1 MAQAFGRGPN
11 QPLSSARNSP
21 THRTA
26 ADPIID
32 RHQVRAHHWEPAFVL
47 WTPRSSELLFPFSKL
62 SVIFTCLTRRPAAV
76 DHLLGAT
83 LISSPLHNASRT
95 LVYYISWNLPSCGHE
110 RPHLVPCIT
119 YGFSHAILDFVCES
133 TRSIVETAW
142 TVTPRA
148 RRHRP
153 EGFGDRTEAS
163 TSCAERR

>member
-1 MAQAFGRGPN
+1 MRRLWCCMAQAFGRGPN

-62 SVIFTCLTRRPAAV
+62 SVILTCLTRRPAAV

-83 LISSPLHNASRT
+83 FISLPLHNVHRPWYITYPGTT
-95 LVYYISWNLPSCGHE
+95 LCGDE
-110 RPHLVPCIT
+110 RPHLVPRFT
-119 YGFSHAILDFVCES
+119 YSVSHAVLDVVRKS
-133 TRSIVETAW
+133 TRYIVETAW
-142 TVTPRA
+142 TDKP
-148 RRHRP
+148 
-153 EGFGDRTEAS
+153 
-163 TSCAERR
+163 